1 MKSYSLLCAGLAF
14 CSVFTINP
22 LAAQPE
28 TIESSQASQSG
39 VVYPERVTGT
49 RHSRPETGPG
59 KLPASA
65 ETTEEKEFEKQFGFN
80 PQKKI
85 RKYIE
90 KKSAGSAFPT
100 LSRATLKCLDDPAL
114 ANCFPNSLFYVLRFM
129 QYPVAVPV
137 PPELSAN
144 TLICVDCKGKI
155 SKFCSESEL
164 KAFYLES
171 SKSIK
176 SDSDIKIVVEAWLS
190 CLKELVQDGMYR
202 FDSSTARFDLEK
214 KADSKIARGSIAV
227 QPTGGNLGGITSILT
242 FSKSEKL
249 VSIESDIRIQ
259 AGIRPICQAK
269 KLLDSDTT
277 VRKMAEQD
285 ILIMGKSCRFYLD
298 QQRAE
303 AAPPLKKAIDR
314 IWQKIE
320 KREQLLIQK

>member
-1 MKSYSLLCAGLAF
+1 
-14 CSVFTINP
+14 
-22 LAAQPE
+22 
-28 TIESSQASQSG
+28 
-39 VVYPERVTGT
+39 
-49 RHSRPETGPG
+49 
-59 KLPASA
+59 
-65 ETTEEKEFEKQFGFN
+65 
-80 PQKKI
+80 
-85 RKYIE
+85 
-90 KKSAGSAFPT
+90 
-100 LSRATLKCLDDPAL
+100 
-114 ANCFPNSLFYVLRFM
+114 M